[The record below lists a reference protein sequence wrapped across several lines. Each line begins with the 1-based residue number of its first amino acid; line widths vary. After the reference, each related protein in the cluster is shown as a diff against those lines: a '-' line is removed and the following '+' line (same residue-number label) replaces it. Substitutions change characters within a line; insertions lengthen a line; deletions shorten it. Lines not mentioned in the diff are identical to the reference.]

1 MKITSATNLQWGNPE
16 HTYINMNVTF
26 EHTGDDVLPFTAN
39 QNDTEVHGKDIFNRA
54 VSGEWG
60 SIIEYVEPVDTRTY
74 VEKRQAAY
82 ASIAEQ
88 LDMQYWDRVNGTSTW
103 KEHID
108 AVKAAHP
115 KPTE

>member
-1 MKITSATNLQWGNPE
+1 MNHKAIYKLYPQVTVIRGDVAYDNDNNEVAYDESAVQAKIDSEA
-16 HTYINMNVTF
+16 Y
-26 EHTGDDVLPFTAN
+26 
-39 QNDTEVHGKDIFNRA
+39 KDARA
-54 VSGEWG
+54 S
-60 SIIEYVEPVDTRTY
+60 
-74 VEKRQAAY
+74 AY
-82 ASIAEQ
+82 ASLEEQ

>member
-39 QNDTEVHGKDIFNRA
+39 QNDTEAHGKDIFNRA

-60 SIIEYVEPVDTRTY
+60 AIAEYVEPVDTRTY
-74 VEKRQAAY
+74 VEKRQAEY
-82 ASIAEQ
+82 PPLKEQ
-88 LDMQYWDRVNGTSTW
+88 LDYIYHNGVEAW
-103 KEHID
+103 KADMILP
-108 AVKAAHP
+108 VKNKYP
-115 KPTE
+115 KG

>member
-1 MKITSATNLQWGNPE
+1 MVDKLKAIATLYNAAMVE
-16 HTYINMNVTF
+16 
-26 EHTGDDVLPFTAN
+26 EKE
-39 QNDTEVHGKDIFNRA
+39 NDTIIAKDVNGNDIAIDMDLVNA
-54 VSGEWG
+54 WQDPDQ
-60 SIIEYVEPVDTRTY
+60 YKYD
-74 VEKRQAAY
+74 RQQAY
-82 ASIAEQ
+82 ASLEEQ

>member
-1 MKITSATNLQWGNPE
+1 MTKHEAIIKLYPNVVTIRGDVAYDKDENEVAYDESAVQAKINSEA
-16 HTYINMNVTF
+16 Y
-26 EHTGDDVLPFTAN
+26 
-39 QNDTEVHGKDIFNRA
+39 KDARA
-54 VSGEWG
+54 S
-60 SIIEYVEPVDTRTY
+60 
-74 VEKRQAAY
+74 AY
-82 ASIAEQ
+82 ASLAEQ